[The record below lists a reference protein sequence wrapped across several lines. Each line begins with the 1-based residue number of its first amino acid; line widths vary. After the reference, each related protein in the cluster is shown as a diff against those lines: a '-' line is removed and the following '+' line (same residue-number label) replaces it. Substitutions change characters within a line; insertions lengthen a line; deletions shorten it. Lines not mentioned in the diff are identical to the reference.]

1 MRWEDL
7 REEEFEEAVKI
18 SGGVCVVPI
27 GCVEKHG
34 QHLPV
39 GTDTQ
44 TCNYVAVEA
53 AKKEPVVVF
62 PAMYFGDVMGH
73 TVWRGGITLSSEL
86 LLKMLTEVASEIA
99 RNGFK
104 KIVFLNGHGG
114 NVAFLRYF
122 VRSTQYKLKDYVVTT
137 RNEYSYTVSK
147 LVGDIDKGE
156 SFPELTDEDIAFLRD
171 FVYNKK
177 VTGHGCINETSV
189 MMVINGENVKLDRA
203 DAESGMP
210 NHKTDYL
217 ADTGLLASTRF
228 WGIEYENSYQG
239 ESVEGAN
246 ERIGRAI
253 LRKRIEHQAE
263 ACRLLKM
270 DDRILEWNDE
280 WNKRS
285 EWCKTNT

>member
-1 MRWEDL
+1 MEWQNL

-39 GTDTQ
+39 GTDIQ
-44 TCNYVAVEA
+44 TCNYIAIEA

-62 PAMYFGDVMGH
+62 PPVYFGDVMGH
-73 TVWRGGITLSSEL
+73 TVWRGGITLTSEL
-86 LLKMLTEVASEIA
+86 LLKLLTEIASEIA

-114 NVAFLRYF
+114 NIPLLRYF
-122 VRSTQYKLKDYVVTT
+122 VRSTQYSAKDYVVMT
-137 RNEYSYTVSK
+137 RNEYTYSVHNIVK
-147 LVGDIDKGE
+147 DLDAGVD
-156 SFPELTDEDIAFLRD
+156 FPELTDEDKAFLRD
-171 FVYNKK
+171 FVYSKK
-177 VTGHGCINETSV
+177 VTGHGCINETAG
-189 MMVINGENVKLDRA
+189 MLIINGEHVKLDRA
-203 DAESGMP
+203 NAESGLS

-217 ADTGLLASTRF
+217 AETGVLGSTRF

-239 ESVEGAN
+239 ESVEHSN
-246 ERIGRAI
+246 ERIGAVL
-253 LRKRIEHQAE
+253 LRKKIEHQAE

-270 DDRILEWNDE
+270 DDRILEWNDD

-285 EWCKTNT
+285 EWCQPKK